1 MVSPAQ
7 ERPVI
12 PARPSG
18 KLNGVDALRGLAA
31 ILVVTVHVSHT
42 LAGPKDFG
50 HEPFAGLFTFGRAGV
65 DFFFVLSGFV
75 ITYVHSD
82 DIGRRAGF
90 GSFWYKRL
98 LRIYPAYWIV
108 TLLFGALLVISPT
121 PDRAERDVVHALSS
135 FFLIP
140 ETTEPI
146 LGVGW
151 SLRHELLFYA
161 LFSVALLQRTVGIAL
176 LGAWGAAI
184 LFSMLVQC
192 ATGTPFFDG
201 IAGVLVFRGF
211 NFEFFFGIA
220 TAIILRRRLVWH
232 PGALAAIGA
241 AGFLATG
248 LWESY
253 GVAPMHEWPVRNLA
267 YALSSALTLYGIAT
281 LDQARRTYVPALA
294 LRLGAASYSIYLTHI
309 PVVLIVEFALRFIT
323 PHVPMPVE
331 LAFVLVV
338 ASGVV
343 AGTIFSE
350 WVEQPILRWGRRAV
364 LSRPLPASRNA

>member
-1 MVSPAQ
+1 MTAAPSNRPA
-7 ERPVI
+7 
-12 PARPSG
+12 G

-75 ITYVHSD
+75 ITYVHLD
-82 DIGRRAGF
+82 DIGRRSVF

-108 TLLFGALLVISPT
+108 TLLFGALLAISPT
-121 PDRAERDVVHALSS
+121 PDRAERDVAHALAS
-135 FFLIP
+135 FFLYP
-140 ETTEPI
+140 EMAEPI

-161 LFSVALLQRTVGIAL
+161 LFGVALLQRTVGIAL
-176 LGAWGAAI
+176 ATWGATI
-184 LFSMLVQC
+184 LFNMMVQC

-201 IAGVLVFRGF
+201 IAGLLVFRGF
-211 NFEFFFGIA
+211 NFDFFFGIA
-220 TAIILRRRLVWH
+220 TAILLRRRLIWQ
-232 PGALAAIGA
+232 PGMLAAIGA
-241 AGFLATG
+241 ALFLATG
-248 LWESY
+248 LWESF
-253 GVAPMHEWPVRNLA
+253 GVAPMHEWPVRNLS
-267 YALSSALTLYGIAT
+267 YALGSALILYGVAT
-281 LDQARRTYVPALA
+281 LDAARRTRVPGLA

-309 PVVLIVEFALRFIT
+309 PVVLVVEFGLRFVT
-323 PHVPMPVE
+323 PHVPLPVE

-338 ASGVV
+338 ASGII
-343 AGTIFSE
+343 AGTVFSE
-350 WVEQPILRWGRRAV
+350 WVEQPILRWGRRRTA
-364 LSRPLPASRNA
+364 PGPARRVATPV